1 MRRIISIILILLLSV
16 AVITVGQSAAQASTA
31 GRVSAFIEIADTASR
46 HVTMLRDLVKERA
59 IDTQASD
66 QLLTDGEILVA
77 EARRLLETQELDA
90 SISST
95 KLAMSKF
102 LEALDSLKESFVEAQ
117 DEGES
122 RLLDLLERQKVR
134 MSAIRRAVDAAGDA
148 PIDVVSDINARI
160 REVDRRHSAISR
172 DGRLAVGNE
181 QAARD
186 LENARVDQEFIVKAL
201 RDEEFK
207 KIFERYQRFILTVE
221 TELEKLNSILE
232 RAKGADI
239 DVSSLEARVEHALR
253 LVEEV
258 KQAARSGELAEARE
272 HSFQLKEI
280 LGGLRTDIGNLIDL
294 GLDQRGMD

>member
-66 QLLTDGEILVA
+66 QLLTDGDMLVA
-77 EARRLLETQELDA
+77 EAKRLLETQELDA

-134 MSAIRRAVDAAGDA
+134 MLAIRRAVDAAGDA

-160 REVDRRHSAISR
+160 REVERRHSAISR

-239 DVSSLEARVEHALR
+239 DVSSLEARVERALR

-272 HSFQLKEI
+272 HLFQLKEI
-280 LGGLRTDIGNLIDL
+280 LGALRTDIGNLIDL